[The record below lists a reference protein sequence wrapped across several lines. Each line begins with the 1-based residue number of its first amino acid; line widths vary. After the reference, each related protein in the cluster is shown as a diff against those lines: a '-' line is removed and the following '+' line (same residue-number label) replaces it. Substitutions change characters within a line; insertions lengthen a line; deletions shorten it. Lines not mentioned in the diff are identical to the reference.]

1 MKLSEFGR
9 DFLFLALRIGKHNKS
24 YVDYYIGPD
33 KIWELVNK
41 EDPVSPRKLL
51 KNCKSLHS
59 KLFTQGYDK
68 KRERY
73 IDKMLIAMR
82 TSVEIL
88 KGMKIPFKEQFL
100 KLYDVTLQLANVSE
114 LNKLKEEFNEAYGG
128 TGSLEEN
135 MKSLREKRTVPKSKV
150 FILFEKAL
158 NTAKNRTKEV
168 FHNLL
173 PKNER
178 IILDLVSINNDK
190 EAKWTYYE
198 WYLGRFRSRI
208 EINPT
213 YNMYWTAFLY
223 AATHEGYPGHH
234 TEFAVKEQR
243 LYRELNYFEHSL
255 LLLNSPKLVISE
267 GIADIGANILYTYRE
282 QAEISIQKFC
292 INSSPDESLDKLT
305 LQNKVKGKIHLLWY
319 NLAYLA
325 LVEDWTEE
333 KLTQYALEYEI
344 YDKNTIKNRLKLIF
358 NQVYSTTVFSYKI
371 GREIIIN
378 KLGEF
383 PSVKDFRAL
392 LEKSVLPSDL
402 K

>member
-9 DFLFLALRIGKHNKS
+9 DFLFLALRIGKHNKN

-33 KIWELVNK
+33 KIRELVDK

-51 KNCKSLHS
+51 KDYKTLHS

-73 IDKMLIAMR
+73 IAKMLVAMR

-88 KGMKIPFKEQFL
+88 NGMKIPFKELFL
-100 KLYDVTLQLANVSE
+100 RQYDVTLQPANESE
-114 LNKLKEEFNEAYGG
+114 LDELKEEINEAYGG
-128 TGSLEEN
+128 TGSLEE
-135 MKSLREKRTVPKSKV
+135 KLKRLREIRTIPKSKV
-150 FILFEKAL
+150 FILFENAL
-158 NTAKNRTKEV
+158 NIAKNRTKEV
-168 FHNLL
+168 FLNLL
-173 PKNER
+173 PKSER
-178 IILDLVSINNDK
+178 IILDLVSTDNEE

-198 WYLGRFRSRI
+198 WYLGKFRSRI

-213 YNMYWTAFLY
+213 YNMYWTAILS

-234 TEFAVKEQR
+234 TEFVVKEQR
-243 LYRELNYFEHSL
+243 LYKELNHFEHSL

-267 GIADIGANILYTYRE
+267 GIAEIGANMLYSYRE
-282 QAEISIQKFC
+282 QAEISIQNFC
-292 INSSPDESLDKLT
+292 LKSLPDESLDMLMI
-305 LQNKVKGKIHLLWY
+305 QNKVKGKIHLFWY

-325 LVEDWTEE
+325 LVEDWSEE
-333 KLTQYALEYEI
+333 KLIQYALGYEL

-371 GREIIIN
+371 GRDIIIN
-378 KLGEF
+378 KISEF
-383 PSVKDFRAL
+383 PSVKDFRLL

-402 K
+402 Q

>member
-9 DFLFLALRIGKHNKS
+9 DFLLLALRIGKHNEN

-33 KIWELVNK
+33 IIRERVDK
-41 EDPVSPRKLL
+41 ENPVSPRKLL
-51 KNCKSLHS
+51 KDCKSLHN
-59 KLFTQGYDK
+59 KLFTLGYDK

-73 IDKMLIAMR
+73 IDKMLVAMR
-82 TSVEIL
+82 TSIEIL
-88 KGMKIPFKEQFL
+88 IGMKIPFKEQFL
-100 KLYDVTLQLANVSE
+100 KFYDVTLQLANESE
-114 LNKLKEEFNEAYGG
+114 LDKLKEEFNEAYGG

-135 MKSLREKRTVPKSKV
+135 MKSLREKRTIPKRKV
-150 FILFEKAL
+150 FILFENAL
-158 NTAKNRTKEV
+158 NTAKKRTKEV
-168 FHNLL
+168 FNNLL

-213 YNMYWTAFLY
+213 YNIYWTAFLS

-243 LYRELNYFEHSL
+243 LYRELNHFEHSI

-267 GIADIGANILYTYRE
+267 GIADIGANVLYTYRE

-325 LVEDWTEE
+325 LVEDWSEE
-333 KLTQYALEYEI
+333 KLIQYAIDYEI

-378 KLGEF
+378 KFGEF
-383 PSVKDFRAL
+383 PSVKDFRNL
-392 LEKSVLPSDL
+392 LEKSILPSDL

>member
-1 MKLSEFGR
+1 MKLSEFGK
-9 DFLFLALRIGKHNKS
+9 DFLFLALRIGKHHKN

-33 KIWELVNK
+33 KIWELVDK
-41 EDPVSPRKLL
+41 EDPISPRKLL
-51 KNCKSLHS
+51 INCKSLHT
-59 KLFTQGYDK
+59 KLFSQGYDK

-73 IDKMLIAMR
+73 IDKMLVAMR

-100 KLYDVTLQLANVSE
+100 RLYDVTLKVANESE
-114 LNKLKEEFNEAYGG
+114 LDELKEEINEAYGG
-128 TGSLEEN
+128 TGNLEEN
-135 MKSLREKRTVPKSKV
+135 LKSLREIRKVPKSKV
-150 FILFEKAL
+150 FILFENAL

-168 FHNLL
+168 FLNLL
-173 PKNER
+173 PKSER
-178 IILDLVSINNDK
+178 IILDSVSIDNDE

-198 WYLGRFRSRI
+198 WYLGKFRSRI

-213 YNMYWTAFLY
+213 YNMYWTAILS

-234 TEFAVKEQR
+234 TEFVVKEQR
-243 LYRELNYFEHSL
+243 LYRELNHFEHSL

-267 GIADIGANILYTYRE
+267 GIADIGANMLYNYRE
-282 QAEISIQKFC
+282 QAEISIQNFC
-292 INSSPDESLDKLT
+292 IKSLQDESLDMLT
-305 LQNKVKGKIHLLWY
+305 IQNKVKGKIHLFWY

-325 LVEDWTEE
+325 LVEDWSE
-333 KLTQYALEYEI
+333 KKLIQYAIDYEI

-371 GREIIIN
+371 GRDIIIN